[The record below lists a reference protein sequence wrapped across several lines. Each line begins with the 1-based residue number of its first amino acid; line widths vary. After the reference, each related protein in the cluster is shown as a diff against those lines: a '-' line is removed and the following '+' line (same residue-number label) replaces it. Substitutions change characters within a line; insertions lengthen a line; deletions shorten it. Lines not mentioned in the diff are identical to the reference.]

1 VNVSPQYRTRALAVA
16 GWVTTAFTLI
26 LVGLTLLV
34 VVSAHEL
41 AIGASASF
49 SSPARSPPNF
59 SYKKPINALQNSTK
73 SVS

>member
-1 VNVSPQYRTRALAVA
+1 VA

-41 AIGASASF
+41 AISASASF

-59 SYKKPINALQNSTK
+59 SY
-73 SVS
+73 